1 MAAQDYLVITE
12 QTLEVIAELT
22 GFADG
27 AHLSRVFKEGTGMA
41 PSQFRRHS
49 HPTDFP
55 YSAD

>member
-1 MAAQDYLVITE
+1 MAAQDYPANTE

-27 AHLSRVFKEGTGMA
+27 VHLSRVFKEETGMT

-49 HPTDFP
+49 HPADFP